1 MAHIDTAAGPPI
13 RRITLE
19 QPWSW
24 LAAGWRDMW
33 QAPHISL
40 SYGGAFT
47 VISLALTVGLF
58 ATGFEYLLPP
68 LAAGFMFLGPLLA
81 VGLYETSRR
90 LQAGEPVSLRH
101 ALFVTTRA
109 PAQLA
114 FVGILLALFLLA
126 WMRIATLL
134 FALFIGTQAM
144 PPLAEILP
152 WLFFT
157 RDGLGLLI
165 VGGAVGAVLAVT
177 AFAISVVSVP
187 MLMVRDIDAV
197 TAMILSVRTARRNAV
212 VLALWAWLIAILT
225 GVGLATLFIGLTL
238 IFPLVG
244 HASWHAYRD
253 LSGE

>member
-1 MAHIDTAAGPPI
+1 MAHMDTTAGPPGQ
-13 RRITLE
+13 RITLE

-40 SYGGAFT
+40 AYGGAFT

-68 LAAGFMFLGPLLA
+68 LAAGFVFLGPLLA

-114 FVGILLALFLLA
+114 FVGILLALFMLA

-134 FALFIGTQAM
+134 FALFVGTQAL

-157 RDGLGLLI
+157 RDGLALLT
-165 VGGAVGAVLAVT
+165 VGGAVGAGLAT
-177 AFAISVVSVP
+177 IAFAISVVSVP

-197 TAMILSVRTARRNAV
+197 TAMILSVRTARRNAL
-212 VLALWAWLIAILT
+212 VLALWAWLIVILT

-238 IFPLVG
+238 TFPLVG

-253 LSGE
+253 LSAA

>member
-1 MAHIDTAAGPPI
+1 MAYTNMAAGPPV
-13 RRITLE
+13 RRVTLE

-33 QAPHISL
+33 QAPHVSL
-40 SYGGAFT
+40 AYGGAFT
-47 VISLALTVGLF
+47 VVSLVLTAGLF

-68 LAAGFMFLGPLLA
+68 LAAGFMFLGPMFA

-126 WMRIATLL
+126 WIRIASLL
-134 FALFIGTQAM
+134 FALFIGTQGF
-144 PPLAEILP
+144 PPFAEILP

-157 RDGLGLLI
+157 GDGLGLLA
-165 VGGAVGAVLAVT
+165 VGGAVGAVLAAAV
-177 AFAISVVSVP
+177 FAISVVSVP
-187 MLMVRDIDAV
+187 LLMVRDIDAV
-197 TAMILSVRTARRNAV
+197 TAMILSVRAARRNAA

-225 GVGLATLFIGLTL
+225 GLGLVTLFIGLTL
-238 IFPLVG
+238 TFPLVG

-253 LSGE
+253 LTEA